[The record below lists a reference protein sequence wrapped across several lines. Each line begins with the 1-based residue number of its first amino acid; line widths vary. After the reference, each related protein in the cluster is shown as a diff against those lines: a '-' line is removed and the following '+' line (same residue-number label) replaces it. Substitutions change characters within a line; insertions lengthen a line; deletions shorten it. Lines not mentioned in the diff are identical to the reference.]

1 MWLSRRLTEKRISTS
16 AELGQVT
23 RSGKQLTTAGT
34 AEVRNIPMLVPY
46 GVEGMPPKGENT
58 MMIPCAQGAVCAGI
72 IVNQMDVAEGE
83 VRVFSMG
90 GAEIRLKNNGDV
102 VINGMV
108 IDKTGRIQAASET
121 EV

>member
-16 AELGQVT
+16 AELGQVIS
-23 RSGKQLTTAGT
+23 SGEQLTAAGS

-72 IVNQMDVAEGE
+72 IVNQMDIAEGE

-108 IDKTGRIQAASET
+108 IDKAGRIQTVPET
-121 EV
+121 EA

>member
-16 AELGQVT
+16 AELGQVIS
-23 RSGKQLTTAGT
+23 SGEQLTAAGS

-72 IVNQMDVAEGE
+72 IVNQMDIAEGE

-108 IDKTGRIQAASET
+108 IDKTGRIQAASEA